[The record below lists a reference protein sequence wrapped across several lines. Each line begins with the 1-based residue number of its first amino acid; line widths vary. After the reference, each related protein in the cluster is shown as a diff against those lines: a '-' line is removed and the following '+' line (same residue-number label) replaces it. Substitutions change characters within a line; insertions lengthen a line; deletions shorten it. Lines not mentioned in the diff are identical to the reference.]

1 MMSDPYIGETVVDYY
16 EGEEDDCYYSE
27 DMSDMY
33 DSQTDGEID
42 QGSGV
47 IAVATALQTLSKEE
61 LLLRASLQP
70 TATLQ
75 LDGINVTSI

>member
-1 MMSDPYIGETVVDYY
+1 MMSDPYEGETVVDYY
-16 EGEEDDCYYSE
+16 ADGEEDFYYSE

-42 QGSGV
+42 RSNDA
-47 IAVATALQTLSKEE
+47 IAVAPLQTHSKEE

-70 TATLQ
+70 MATLE